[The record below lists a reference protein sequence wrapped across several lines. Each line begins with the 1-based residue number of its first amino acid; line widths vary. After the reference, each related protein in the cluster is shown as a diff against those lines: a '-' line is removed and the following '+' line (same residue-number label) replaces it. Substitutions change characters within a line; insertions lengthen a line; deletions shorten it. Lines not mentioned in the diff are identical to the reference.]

1 MAVLTLSANMPAGL
15 RLPALFSSIVNDAIT
30 FGIDEDGKTANFQVT
45 IYDSPAEIFYRG
57 PAIAEAQGEVSYM
70 RFGPSSSPWLT
81 YGDLSGGGFFTY
93 TDLLT
98 FHAQGAAAA
107 AVVMAGD
114 DHIIGS
120 WQGDYL
126 EAYAGNDRLDGGSG
140 ADTLDGGAGNDTYI
154 VDHKDDRIFEIIGG
168 GYDVI
173 WTSAS
178 FAMAPDAEL
187 EELRASPSAYSL
199 ALTGNGFRN
208 LIVGTSGNDEI
219 DGKGGVDT
227 LIGAAG
233 NDLYIVDD
241 TFDVVSESDGQGY
254 DTVIAETSYR
264 LADHIEALKA
274 AAGSSSI
281 NLTGNA
287 LTNVI
292 IGNLGANR
300 IEGLDGDDQLYGD
313 GGNDIIYGG
322 NGQDVIFGG
331 MGSDQLDGG
340 EGNDTLY
347 GDVGNDI
354 LKGSSG
360 YDIIYGGSGDDSL
373 FGGDGNDRL
382 YGDVGNDIIDGGAG
396 NDRLYGGTGNNKL
409 LGQSGHDTL
418 YGGMHADTLQG
429 GNGNDKLYSDASND
443 SLDGGAGRDTL
454 SGGWGKDAFVF
465 RSPLNAMTNVDTISD
480 FNVRDDTIRLDNL
493 IFKRLGKNGKLNPDF
508 LTIGSKPQDAN
519 DYLIY
524 NKGKGN
530 LSYDA
535 DGSGTKYKPILF
547 SKLKS
552 GLSLTDKDFY
562 II

>member
-1 MAVLTLSANMPAGL
+1 MPAGL
-15 RLPALFSSIVNDAIT
+15 RLPALFSSIVNDTMT
-30 FGIDEDGKTANFQVT
+30 FEIREGRKTASFQVT
-45 IYDSPAEIFYRG
+45 IYDSPVEIFYGG
-57 PAIAEAQGEVSYM
+57 PAISEAQGEVSYL
-70 RFGPSSSPWLT
+70 RFGPSNSPWLT
-81 YGDLSGGGFFTY
+81 YGDLGGGGLFTY
-93 TDLLT
+93 SNLLT
-98 FHAQGAAAA
+98 FHAQGV
-107 AVVMAGD
+107 VVMAGD

-126 EAYAGNDRLDGGSG
+126 EASTGNDRLDGGAG
-140 ADTLDGGAGNDTYI
+140 ADTLDGGAGNDAYI

-173 WTSAS
+173 WTSAN
-178 FAMAPDAEL
+178 FAMAPDAEI
-187 EELRASPSAYSL
+187 EELRAAPNAYSL

-227 LIGAAG
+227 LIGGAG
-233 NDLYIVDD
+233 NDFYIVDD

-274 AAGSSSI
+274 AAGSSSV
-281 NLTGNA
+281 NLAGNA

-300 IEGLDGDDQLYGD
+300 IEGLDGDDLLYGD

-373 FGGDGNDRL
+373 FGGDGDDRL
-382 YGDVGNDIIDGGAG
+382 YGDVGKDIIDGGAG
-396 NDRLYGGTGNNKL
+396 YDRLYGGTGNNKL

-418 YGGMHADTLQG
+418 YGGMHSDTLQG
-429 GNGNDKLYSDASND
+429 GNGNDKLYGDASND

-465 RSPLNAMTNVDTISD
+465 RSPLNAKTNADMISD

-524 NKGKGN
+524 NKGKGS
-530 LSYDA
+530 LSYDS
-535 DGSGTKYKPILF
+535 DGSGTKYKPIF
-547 SKLKS
+547 FAKLKS
-552 GLSLTDKDFY
+552 GLGLTDKDFY